1 MRRVPSQEWLD
12 DDLASPEEIRQ
23 SFDDLWRINRRLG
36 GVSGCLRLL
45 EGFFARTGSRR
56 ARILDVGSGDGRL
69 AARLQEELAR
79 RRLSAEFV
87 AFDRRPNHLT
97 NGNHFPRGFSR
108 VAGDAPEFPFRAESF
123 DVVMCNLFLHHFS
136 GEHARKMLQGLAA
149 IASQA
154 VLINDLER
162 HPLPYF
168 FIRFAWPF
176 ARSRVTRHDGA
187 ASVRQA
193 YTRQELGELA
203 REAGF
208 SKFEIEPLAA
218 FRLGLT
224 VWKI

>member
-12 DDLASPEEIRQ
+12 DDLARPEEIRQ
-23 SFDDLWRINRRLG
+23 SFDDLWWINRRLG
-36 GVSGCLRLL
+36 GISGCLRLL
-45 EGFFARTGSRR
+45 EKFFTRTGMRR
-56 ARILDVGSGDGRL
+56 ARVLDVGSGDGRL
-69 AARLQEELAR
+69 AARLQEELR
-79 RRLSAEFV
+79 KRGLSAEFV
-87 AFDRRPNHLT
+87 AFDRRLNHLT
-97 NGNHFPRGFSR
+97 NSNHFPPGFRR
-108 VAGDAPEFPFRAESF
+108 VAGEAPEFPFPPNSF

-136 GEHARKMLQGLAA
+136 GEQARRMLQGFGK

-168 FIRFAWPF
+168 FIRVAWPF

-193 YTRQELGELA
+193 YTREELGELA

-208 SKFEIEPLAA
+208 PKFEVEALPA

-224 VWKI
+224 IWKT